1 MNKFMRLGQV
11 WAVKAHLGFWDEN
24 IFASMPPCRKQ
35 QQVDLTWTS
44 TFPPASN
51 ASRWPGSNPGGT
63 SATTN
68 TGPVFELVLCTW
80 EKNTILVVKEWNW
93 NMKKRSKKEDKVPLP
108 LAHGGIAVLDPIK
121 LRLLSPTK
129 AKVVQLW
136 WAMGQRFLAKHH
148 QTWNSKNWILKM
160 VLSLWFPMYSWI
172 WPLLSARGGRSV
184 LLRSPKR
191 STCPGS
197 WSPICQW
204 PGAGEQFAKPWA
216 SEITVDFLIWFS
228 SEKIQSEGLTR
239 EKWWHVS
246 RCQGSIRNIQI
257 LGPASAHGPIHQFL
271 LQIGCENQANP
282 KKTHNTKL
290 KHTQIIPNLVYHH
303 FIKFRICPW
312 GNIRYTTRHRP
323 ALGAG
328 NISCSATDGD
338 PRWHNV
344 NSQKMLRN
352 GPKKIGDDWGLIYL
366 DIWLDSCWYMLTY
379 VDPYHPWSCW
389 IHHSLAESLPSSPN
403 GNEAVGPAAADV
415 SPWLQRCDLGAV
427 DQLNSLN
434 SLQLA
439 SPESHKS
446 HHLRWFV

>member
-246 RCQGSIRNIQI
+246 RCQGSISGTSRSWALLPHMGRSTNSFSKLDVKIKPTQKNTQYQIETYPNHPKSGLSSFHKISYMSLGKIYAIQRGIGLPWVQETSHALQLMGI
-257 LGPASAHGPIHQFL
+257 LGGTMSTH
-271 LQIGCENQANP
+271 
-282 KKTHNTKL
+282 KK
-290 KHTQIIPNLVYHH
+290 
-303 FIKFRICPW
+303 
-312 GNIRYTTRHRP
+312 
-323 ALGAG
+323 
-328 NISCSATDGD
+328 CSAM
-338 PRWHNV
+338 V
-344 NSQKMLRN
+344 QKKLGM
-352 GPKKIGDDWGLIYL
+352 IGAWYILIYGLIL
-366 DIWLDSCWYMLTY
+366 VDICWHMLTHTIPEVAGSTTAWLSRCQAAQTVMRPSAPPLQMY
-379 VDPYHPWSCW
+379 
-389 IHHSLAESLPSSPN
+389 LPGSN
-403 GNEAVGPAAADV
+403 GATWELLT
-415 SPWLQRCDLGAV
+415 SWTL
-427 DQLNSLN
+427 
-434 SLQLA
+434 
-439 SPESHKS
+439 
-446 HHLRWFV
+446 